1 MPGGKRPVAREPGN
15 CAGESLRAPGE
26 RDNCP
31 GENARCAGEPDNW
44 PGEMARCPVE
54 KAVFRGTRPGAE
66 GKIPADARA
75 DTIVTAQRIAAADDG
90 QMLLSLHF
98 CFFNK
103 SHFQNCGETA
113 QPNRFPA
120 NPTNPNQIHLC
131 CGVRGHVRALKLGD
145 MSPSW
150 KAATCRRTPNQP
162 RAISFSTF
170 PSCASSRM
178 CSGIWPTA
186 WVEQLKHGS

>member
-1 MPGGKRPVAREPGN
+1 ME
-15 CAGESLRAPGE
+15 
-26 RDNCP
+26 
-31 GENARCAGEPDNW
+31 
-44 PGEMARCPVE
+44 RCPVE

-75 DTIVTAQRIAAADDG
+75 DTMVAAQRIAAADDG

-120 NPTNPNQIHLC
+120 GQT
-131 CGVRGHVRALKLGD
+131 
-145 MSPSW
+145 
-150 KAATCRRTPNQP
+150 
-162 RAISFSTF
+162 
-170 PSCASSRM
+170 
-178 CSGIWPTA
+178 
-186 WVEQLKHGS
+186 

>member
-1 MPGGKRPVAREPGN
+1 MAGRAVSPLTAGRRLAMVAVCKDRRARSDAPHRFCIKMHKLLNISHFRGVQRVQTDGGTPQISGGKGQLPGGKRPVAREPGN

-31 GENARCAGEPDNW
+31 GERAKCAGERDNCAA
-44 PGEMARCPVE
+44 EMERCPVE

-75 DTIVTAQRIAAADDG
+75 DTMVAAQRIAAADDG

-120 NPTNPNQIHLC
+120 GQT
-131 CGVRGHVRALKLGD
+131 
-145 MSPSW
+145 
-150 KAATCRRTPNQP
+150 
-162 RAISFSTF
+162 
-170 PSCASSRM
+170 
-178 CSGIWPTA
+178 
-186 WVEQLKHGS
+186 